1 MLLNSGLA
9 QPSSPSG
16 VVFYDDLETRS
27 ESQRAH
33 ELALRL
39 PAQIAAARA
48 VPAFA
53 ERLRD
58 VEAAAVNSRA
68 ALARLPVTRKSELL
82 ERQRAGC
89 VRPSGQG
96 LTTDAVAARLTDGV
110 EFDPFGGFS
119 AIGWQ
124 RLRGLSGASR
134 VYQSPGPIYEPE
146 ASGKLDYWRIARA
159 LYAAGFRSGQLVHN
173 SFSYHLTPGAWMLD
187 GGAQALGCTV
197 FPGGVGNTELQLQAM
212 HELRADAYC
221 GTPSFLRI
229 LIERA
234 LELRLELPDLRRA
247 LVSGEAFPPSL
258 RDWLSQHG
266 IEGYQAY
273 VTADVGLIA
282 YETSAR
288 EGLVVDEGVVV
299 EIVRPGTGDPVPDG
313 EVGEV
318 VVTVLHPQYPLIRFA
333 TGDLSAVLPGLCP
346 TGRTQMR
353 IRGWMGRADQTT
365 KVRGMFV
372 HPSQVAEVIRRHPE
386 IRRARLVIEGEMA
399 NDKMR
404 FQVEANAPTADL
416 ALAVG
421 DSLRDV
427 TKLRG
432 DIEVVA
438 SGSLPN
444 DGKVIEDRRT
454 YQ

>member
-9 QPSSPSG
+9 QSSSPSG

-27 ESQRAH
+27 ESQRAY

-53 ERLRD
+53 QRLRD

-96 LTTDAVAARLTDGV
+96 LTTDTVAAQLTDVV

-234 LELRLELPDLRRA
+234 LEARLELPDLKRA

-353 IRGWMGRADQTT
+353 IRGWLGRADQTT

-386 IRRARLVIEGEMA
+386 IGRARLVIEGEMA

-432 DIEVVA
+432 DIEVLA